1 MPRNK
6 EFGLFAKP
14 SFFKYKLFAS
24 SKGITAGGIRRNMFM
39 DTTRLIIVAVGGQG
53 NLLSSRVLGE
63 AACRLDVPV
72 RMSEI
77 HGMAQRGGVVESAM
91 IFGDA
96 QSTIISDGEADL
108 FLAFEPLEALRAL
121 NRCNADTTVITNTS
135 PLPPFTAA
143 IGKGVYPDLETI
155 TQLIKSKVGRL
166 ITLDANALAK
176 EAGNELSVNI
186 VLLGALIKTGVL
198 PVTADSVR
206 DAIRETTKAAFV
218 ETNLKAFE
226 LGVGAV

>member
-1 MPRNK
+1 MK
-6 EFGLFAKP
+6 
-14 SFFKYKLFAS
+14 S
-24 SKGITAGGIRRNMFM
+24 TAWPM
-39 DTTRLIIVAVGGQG
+39 
-53 NLLSSRVLGE
+53 
-63 AACRLDVPV
+63 
-72 RMSEI
+72 
-77 HGMAQRGGVVESAM
+77 RGGVVESAM

-186 VLLGALIKTGVL
+186 VLWVLIKTGVL
-198 PVTADSVR
+198 PVTADKCARRHPGNHQGRVCGNQPEGVR
-206 DAIRETTKAAFV
+206 SWGLWLPEK
-218 ETNLKAFE
+218 KK
-226 LGVGAV
+226 GVSPTGFFRLR